1 VSQID
6 LEVTNTQSQL
16 PICRLFVDLGQY
28 TQVPENLIVS
38 QVASEKISDHS
49 TNEDQAT
56 RNFRT
61 QNPYLLSSFQKIS
74 ADRSGETSP
83 ASSLLRNHPVR
94 NHPVQPASEK
104 MSLQTWLERND
115 LGDYTSNFI
124 QELGL
129 TQLDELKSVTS
140 EQLDDVD
147 IPFPRQTR
155 FFQAVKELDS
165 PTTPTMGTAPP
176 WGQHT
181 LVTDTAEAPNLQP
194 DQSVVSIGVSPEPAA
209 VQVHVDEEPNGVST
223 SY

>member
-1 VSQID
+1 
-6 LEVTNTQSQL
+6 
-16 PICRLFVDLGQY
+16 
-28 TQVPENLIVS
+28 
-38 QVASEKISDHS
+38 
-49 TNEDQAT
+49 
-56 RNFRT
+56 
-61 QNPYLLSSFQKIS
+61 
-74 ADRSGETSP
+74 
-83 ASSLLRNHPVR
+83 
-94 NHPVQPASEK
+94 
-104 MSLQTWLERND
+104 MSLQAWLERND

-140 EQLDDVD
+140 EQLDDVG
-147 IPFPRQTR
+147 IPFPRPTR

-165 PTTPTMGTAPP
+165 PTTPTMGTRPGDTTPPP
-176 WGQHT
+176 WGHT

>member
-1 VSQID
+1 
-6 LEVTNTQSQL
+6 
-16 PICRLFVDLGQY
+16 
-28 TQVPENLIVS
+28 
-38 QVASEKISDHS
+38 
-49 TNEDQAT
+49 
-56 RNFRT
+56 
-61 QNPYLLSSFQKIS
+61 
-74 ADRSGETSP
+74 
-83 ASSLLRNHPVR
+83 
-94 NHPVQPASEK
+94 

-129 TQLDELKSVTS
+129 SQLDELKSVTS

-209 VQVHVDEEPNGVST
+209 VQVHIDEEPNGVST